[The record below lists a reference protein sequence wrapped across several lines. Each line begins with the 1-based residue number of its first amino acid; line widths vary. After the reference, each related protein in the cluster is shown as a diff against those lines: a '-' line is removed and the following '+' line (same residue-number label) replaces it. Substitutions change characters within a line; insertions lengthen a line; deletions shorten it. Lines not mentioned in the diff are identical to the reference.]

1 MSWTGWVVVE
11 VGHWR
16 DILGGWTSF
25 MSGWGGGGGGGG
37 GGEGEVEVYFGWVY
51 NF

>member
-11 VGHWR
+11 VGQWR
-16 DILGGWTSF
+16 YILGGWTIF
-25 MSGWGGGGGGGG
+25 MSGWVGG

>member
-11 VGHWR
+11 VGQWR
-16 DILGGWTSF
+16 YILGGWVDNF
-25 MSGWGGGGGGGG
+25 YEWVGGW
-37 GGEGEVEVYFGWVY
+37 GGEGEVEVYFGWVD